1 MFRIIII
8 PKNVFNQGETIQ
20 VRIDLSNNNFSV
32 TEGTLSLIGMEKVE
46 FSVQSLF
53 GKKGFHPGWSYFLPS
68 RHLRESQEFL
78 TQSHELSAILEGA
91 KEEQIEIDVPEN
103 AIPSYY
109 GDNGKVVYTI
119 ELDLEIE
126 GHYRKKV
133 IQQILIDSDYIQS
146 HKTEINKINS
156 GKIIINYPNPF
167 VINTRNTFEVST
179 EGLHSIDTLR
189 FILIGREIVTASSVT
204 INNQV
209 CELPLG
215 QIQFDSDLV
224 KIPITFSIP
233 SKFQHNYEGLFSR
246 MEYSIEISQ
255 VSETKRFGIS
265 RKSFTKLSELLVN
278 VEYQKRQNDL

>member
-1 MFRIIII
+1 MFKIIII
-8 PKNVFNQGETIQ
+8 PKNVFSQGETIQ
-20 VRIDLSNNNFSV
+20 VRVDLSNNNFNV
-32 TEGTLSLIGMEKVE
+32 TKGTLSLIGREKAE

-78 TQSHELSAILEGA
+78 AQSHELSAILEGA
-91 KEEQIEIDVPEN
+91 KEELIEIEVPEN

-126 GHYRKKV
+126 GRNQKKV
-133 IQQILIDSDYIQS
+133 VKQILVDSDYIQS
-146 HKTEINKINS
+146 NKTEINEVNS

-189 FILIGREIVTASSVT
+189 FILIGREIVTASRVT

-209 CELPLG
+209 CELPIG
-215 QIQFDSDLV
+215 QIQFDSDLM
-224 KIPITFSIP
+224 KIPIEFSIP
-233 SKFQHNYEGLFSR
+233 SKFQHNYEGFMSR
-246 MEYSIEISQ
+246 MEYSFEISQ

-265 RKSFTKLSELLVN
+265 RKSFTKITEFLVN